1 MLEPRPEGH
10 KRVRHAGIWAECF
23 RQRDWQIKRPEAEW
37 CLARWRS
44 SRVAGAAE
52 VLKAK
57 GICDNVGE
65 KHLAQYL
72 SINVRV
78 LPSCVMAL

>member
-1 MLEPRPEGH
+1 M
-10 KRVRHAGIWAECF
+10 
-23 RQRDWQIKRPEAEW
+23 
-37 CLARWRS
+37 
-44 SRVAGAAE
+44 AGAAE

-72 SINVRV
+72 SIKEFF
-78 LPSCVMAL
+78 LPV